1 MAGVQASQIQP
12 TGSPSVSVSHPQLVG
27 SKIYNQGYGQ
37 IGINPAYGQVSP
49 VVSVKG
55 NSIMGNQLFAQQMIP
70 QQIPQV
76 FPQAMPQMYNPIVQ
90 TTPVAEQI

>member
-1 MAGVQASQIQP
+1 
-12 TGSPSVSVSHPQLVG
+12 
-27 SKIYNQGYGQ
+27 
-37 IGINPAYGQVSP
+37 
-49 VVSVKG
+49 
-55 NSIMGNQLFAQQMIP
+55 MGNQLFAQQMIP